1 METKLRKRGSI
12 TGAVMFFMVC
22 ALPVFATV
30 LFGAV
35 SNGTFAILSMVFGLT
50 LVFWFLDIWRSGEF
64 RINTSLLQL
73 PLLGLILIGL
83 FQLLPLGGD
92 SSVSELLSVNPS
104 SSLTLDPT
112 ATKFAIFK
120 LSVFLIFFALAL
132 IYINSPDRVR
142 KVVYTIIIFG
152 AVIAFIGVLQR
163 LASPNFI
170 YGMREVDY
178 ANPFASYVNQHHFA
192 ALMEMTIGLTLGL
205 LFGNSIEKDK
215 RLLLIIAIVLMGIA
229 IIFTGS
235 RGGFLSLVGVI
246 AFLVLVNISFPGT
259 DGGGKAEGTALKRNL
274 TLIGGS
280 VLLILVLLTSV
291 IWLGEGSVRRIGDV
305 SQPDFTNGRLHF
317 WSVTLEMIKENPIL
331 GSGLEAYG
339 VAFTKHDD
347 WDGNLRVEQAHN
359 DYLQIFADAGIIGFL
374 CIVAFV
380 FLLFRNGLKTIK
392 ESANRFRRGVA
403 VGALAGCFGI
413 LIHSFFDFPLRT
425 NANSLFFLL
434 LVVLAT
440 ATIKYPKLYRKPRL
454 VQAS

>member
-1 METKLRKRGSI
+1 
-12 TGAVMFFMVC
+12 MFFMVC
-22 ALPVFATV
+22 AIPVFATV
-30 LFGAV
+30 IFGAV
-35 SNGTFAILSMVFGLT
+35 SSGTFAILSLVFGLT
-50 LVFWFLDIWRSGEF
+50 LIFWFADIWRSNKF
-64 RINTSLLQL
+64 QINTSLLQL
-73 PLLGLILIGL
+73 PILGLILIGL

-92 SSVSELLSVNPS
+92 SAVSKLLSIDPS
-104 SSLTLDPT
+104 SALTFDPT
-112 ATKFAIFK
+112 ATKFAILK
-120 LSVFLIFFALAL
+120 LVVFLTFFALAL
-132 IYINSPDRVR
+132 VYINSPDRIR
-142 KVVYTIIIFG
+142 KVVYTIVIFG
-152 AVIAFIGVLQR
+152 AIIAFVGVLQR

-192 ALMEMTIGLTLGL
+192 ALMEMTMGLTLGL

-215 RLLLIIAIVLMGIA
+215 RLLLIIAVVLMGIA

-246 AFLVLVNISFPGT
+246 AFLVLINISFRE
-259 DGGGKAEGTALKRNL
+259 KEGSRKPEGSNLKRNL

-280 VLLILVLLTSV
+280 LLLIVVLLTSV

-317 WSVTLEMIKENPIL
+317 WNVSLQIIRHNPIL
-331 GSGLEAYG
+331 GVGLESFG
-339 VAFTKHDD
+339 VAFTKYDD
-347 WDGNLRVEQAHN
+347 WDGYLRVEQAHN
-359 DYLQIFADAGIIGFL
+359 DYLQIFADAGILGL
-374 CIVAFV
+374 SCIIAFI
-380 FLLFRNGLKTIK
+380 FLLFRNGLRVIK
-392 ESANRFRRGVA
+392 ESANRFRRGVSI
-403 VGALAGCFGI
+403 GALAGCFGI

-425 NANSLFFLL
+425 NANTFFFLL

>member
-1 METKLRKRGSI
+1 METKIRKRGSI
-12 TGAVMFFMVC
+12 TSGIMFFMVC
-22 ALPVFATV
+22 AIPVFATV
-30 LFGAV
+30 IFGAV
-35 SNGTFAILSMVFGLT
+35 SNGTFAILSLVFGLT
-50 LVFWFLDIWRSGEF
+50 FIFWFADVWRSNKF
-64 RINTSLLQL
+64 QINTSFLQL
-73 PLLGLILIGL
+73 PILGLILIGL
-83 FQLLPLGGD
+83 FQLLPFGGD
-92 SSVSELLSVNPS
+92 STISSLLSIDPS
-104 SSLTLDPT
+104 RALTLDPT
-112 ATKFAIFK
+112 ATKFAILK
-120 LSVFLIFFALAL
+120 LVVFLVFFALAL
-132 IYINSPDRVR
+132 VYVNSPERIR
-142 KVVYTIIIFG
+142 KVVYTIVIFG
-152 AVIAFIGVLQR
+152 AIIAFVGVLQR

-215 RLLLIIAIVLMGIA
+215 RLLLIIAVVLMGIA

-246 AFLVLVNISFPGT
+246 AFLVLVNISVRT
-259 DGGGKAEGTALKRNL
+259 KEDGSEPEGSKLKRNL

-280 VLLILVLLTSV
+280 VLLIAVLLTSV
-291 IWLGEGSVRRIGDV
+291 VWLGEGSVRRIGDV

-317 WSVTLEMIKENPIL
+317 WSVSLQIIKDNPIL
-331 GSGLEAYG
+331 GSGLESFG
-339 VAFTKHDD
+339 VAFTRYDD

-359 DYLQIFADAGIIGFL
+359 DYLQIFADSGILGL
-374 CIVAFV
+374 SCIVAFL
-380 FLLFRNGLKTIK
+380 FLLFRNSLRVIR

-440 ATIKYPKLYRKPRL
+440 TTIKYPKLYRKPRL